1 MQDERT
7 TLTQFII
14 EAPRRIAGA
23 RGDFTRL
30 LNNIATVGAMSANA
44 VARYSHPIVTRVRMI
59 PRTRREQTMPSAEE
73 AICQ

>member
-44 VARYSHPIVTRVRMI
+44 VARYSHSIVTLVL
-59 PRTRREQTMPSAEE
+59 
-73 AICQ
+73 